1 MEINEQTVQIIFNGL
16 IVLFASV
23 TTLFVIFQHN
33 LEKTKIR
40 LDAFPKRSEVLNAI
54 QDCISSIAGSAEVD
68 IRTLGLLIKNTQ
80 NASFLFN
87 KKDHISEYIESLYKK
102 GLELHFKQKRLRQI
116 DYNKLRIKEEERIQL
131 IDEIYDISMWFLS
144 QNDIAKEKFKKY
156 LQIVK

>member
-1 MEINEQTVQIIFNGL
+1 MQTVQIIFNGL
-16 IVLFASV
+16 MVIFAG
-23 TTLFVIFQHN
+23 TTIFFVIRQHN

-68 IRTLGLLIKNTQ
+68 VKTLFTLIKNTQ

-87 KKDHISEYIESLYKK
+87 KKDQISEYIESLYKK
-102 GLELHFKQKRLRQI
+102 GLELQFKQKRLRQI
-116 DYNKLRIKEEERIQL
+116 DDNRFRIKEEERIQL
-131 IDEIYDISMWFLS
+131 IDEIEEISMWFLS
-144 QNDIAKEKFKKY
+144 QNDIVKEKFKKY